1 MIRKFMIAM
10 TASAA
15 VSFAAPADAGSTY
28 NIGSTPT
35 AAEIANLD
43 IDIRPD
49 GKGLPTG
56 RGTMAEGEP
65 IYAEKC
71 GSCHG
76 EFGEGAGRFP
86 VLVGGEVEDLA
97 YADRPEKTIGSYW
110 PFASTLYDYIY
121 RAMPYGDAQSLTADE
136 TYAITAFLL
145 AMNNVIDEDFVLDQD
160 SFKTIKMPN
169 APHFVDDPRPDTRNV
184 ACMADCGE
192 QVKIVSWASKLNV
205 TPEEE
210 KAVAEGDD
218 AQQAER

>member
-1 MIRKFMIAM
+1 MIRTAIIACAA
-10 TASAA
+10 TVALA
-15 VSFAAPADAGSTY
+15 VSSPALAQPKY

-35 AAEIANLD
+35 AAEIANMD

-49 GKGLPTG
+49 GLGLPVG
-56 RGTMAEGEP
+56 KGTFIEGEP

-86 VLVGGEVEDLA
+86 VLVGGEPEELA
-97 YADRPEKTIGSYW
+97 YADRPEKTVGSYW
-110 PFASTLYDYIY
+110 PYASTLFDYIY
-121 RAMPYGDAQSLTADE
+121 RAMPYGDAQSLTANE

-145 AMNNVIDEDFVLDQD
+145 GMNNIVEEDFVLDQD

-184 ACMADCGE
+184 ACMSDCGNE
-192 QVKIVSWASKLNV
+192 LKIVSWASKLNV
-205 TPEEE
+205 TPED
-210 KAVAEGDD
+210 EGTEATD
-218 AQQAER
+218 ADVQQAER